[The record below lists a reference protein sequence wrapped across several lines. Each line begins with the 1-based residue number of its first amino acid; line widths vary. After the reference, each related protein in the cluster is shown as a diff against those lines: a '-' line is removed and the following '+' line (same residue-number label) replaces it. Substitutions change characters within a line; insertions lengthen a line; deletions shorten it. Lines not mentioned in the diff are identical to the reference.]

1 MAGEQEPH
9 TNGLNGD
16 ASDDE
21 VRDDSISDDDDDDD
35 KWSVTHGD
43 SDNVTTINLLW
54 NTTTSSWITAI
65 V

>member
-21 VRDDSISDDDDDDD
+21 VRDIDNSDDDE
-35 KWSVTHGD
+35 WLVTHAN
-43 SDNVTTINLLW
+43 SDNVTILLIW
-54 NTTTSSWITAI
+54 NTTT
-65 V
+65 